1 MEKVAIWN
9 KRDRI
14 GQKQTK
20 RDRIGQKQW
29 YRIDEKTTNSE

>member
-1 MEKVAIWN
+1 MERVAIWN

-20 RDRIGQKQW
+20 RDRRDKKQW
-29 YRIDEKTTNSE
+29 YRKDEKTAKSE